1 MAGLSKREI
10 QKGQRTRKK
19 NKCGRY
25 DKKRAP
31 TGKTALEEKIRETAE
46 NVRRM
51 WKMLINVDRF
61 SWASWNFFAAGHGKG
76 IPEVIGGTLKR
87 TADRKV
93 MEGCDIL
100 SSSTCIKLYVVEES
114 DNMATE
120 DPLLTKTLKTLQ
132 GTMKVHQ
139 ILAVSPENVLHRDV
153 SCTCLHETC
162 PEHSLHEFSLAPW
175 GSDHKSRGHKR
186 KQTK

>member
-1 MAGLSKREI
+1 
-10 QKGQRTRKK
+10 
-19 NKCGRY
+19 
-25 DKKRAP
+25 
-31 TGKTALEEKIRETAE
+31 
-46 NVRRM
+46 
-51 WKMLINVDRF
+51 MLINVDRF

-76 IPEVIGGTLKR
+76 IPDVIGGTLKR

-100 SSSTCIKLYVVEES
+100 SSRDFIRVVSPRTCIKLYVVEES
-114 DNMATE
+114 DNMAIE

-153 SCTCLHETC
+153 SCTCLHEAC
-162 PEHSLHEFSLAPW
+162 PEHCLREFSLAPW
-175 GSDHKSRGHKR
+175 GSDHKSRGHKC